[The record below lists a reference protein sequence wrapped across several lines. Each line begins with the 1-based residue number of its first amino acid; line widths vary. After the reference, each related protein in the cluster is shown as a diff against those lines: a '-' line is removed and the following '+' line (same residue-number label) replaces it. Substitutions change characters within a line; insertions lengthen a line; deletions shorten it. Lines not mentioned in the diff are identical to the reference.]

1 MSIEEM
7 IKNGASP
14 EEINAAM
21 QEIYLEKEREDKV
34 RAEKER
40 EDKVRA
46 EKEQE
51 RMFKALAEHEAIE
64 ARAEEE
70 ACLEML
76 KREAR
81 TYMING
87 MLAYIEAFDLL
98 DGEEPDQ
105 SDIEALEAYLIQLES
120 YLPIAKE
127 IVKLQAEQKDK
138 FGEGFNFGLFGGP
151 FGGGL

>member
-21 QEIYLEKEREDKV
+21 QAIYLEKERADKD
-34 RAEKER
+34 RARKLAER
-40 EDKVRA
+40 EQA
-46 EKEQE
+46 
-51 RMFKALAEHEAIE
+51 E

-70 ACLEML
+70 ARIEML

-81 TYMING
+81 AYMING
-87 MLAYIEAFDLL
+87 ILAYIEAFDLL

-105 SDIEALEAYLIQLES
+105 SDIEGLEAYLLQIEA
-120 YLPIAKE
+120 YFPIAKE
-127 IVKLQAEQKDK
+127 IAKLQADQKDK

-151 FGGGL
+151 FGGM

>member
-21 QEIYLEKEREDKV
+21 QEIYLEKERADKA
-34 RAEKER
+34 RAEKEALL
-40 EDKVRA
+40 KQLA
-46 EKEQE
+46 EKEKE
-51 RMFKALAEHEAIE
+51 KAE
-64 ARAEEE
+64 ARAEED
-70 ACLEML
+70 ARREML

-81 TYMING
+81 AYVING
-87 MLAYIEAFDLL
+87 MLAYMEAFDLL
-98 DGEEPDQ
+98 DGEEPDEH
-105 SDIEALEAYLIQLES
+105 DIETLEAYLMQIEA
-120 YLPIAKE
+120 YLPLAKE
-127 IVKLQAEQKDK
+127 IAKLQEEQRDK

>member
-21 QEIYLEKEREDKV
+21 QAIYLEKERADKD
-34 RAEKER
+34 RARKL
-40 EDKVRA
+40 A
-46 EKEQE
+46 EKEQ
-51 RMFKALAEHEAIE
+51 AE

-70 ACLEML
+70 ARVEML

-81 TYMING
+81 AYMING
-87 MLAYIEAFDLL
+87 ILAYLEAFDLL
-98 DGEEPDQ
+98 EGEEPDQ
-105 SDIEALEAYLIQLES
+105 SDIEALEAYLLQIEA
-120 YLPIAKE
+120 YFPIAKE
-127 IVKLQAEQKDK
+127 IAKLQADQEEK
-138 FGEGFNFGLFGGP
+138 GFNFGLFGGP

>member
-21 QEIYLEKEREDKV
+21 QEIYLEKEREDKA
-34 RAEKER
+34 RAKAEQEKMIR
-40 EDKVRA
+40 ELA
-46 EKEQE
+46 EKEQ
-51 RMFKALAEHEAIE
+51 AE

-70 ACLEML
+70 AHKEML

-81 TYMING
+81 AYVING
-87 MLAYIEAFDLL
+87 MLAYCEAFDLL

-105 SDIEALEAYLIQLES
+105 SDIEALEAYLLQLEA
-120 YLPIAKE
+120 YFPLAKE
-127 IVKLQAEQKDK
+127 IAKLQAEQKDK
-138 FGEGFNFGLFGGP
+138 FGGDFDLGLFGGM

>member
-34 RAEKER
+34 HAK
-40 EDKVRA
+40 
-46 EKEQE
+46 KEQE
-51 RMFKALAEHEAIE
+51 RMLKALAEHEAIE

-70 ACLEML
+70 ARRELL

-81 TYMING
+81 AYIVNG
-87 MLAYIEAFDLL
+87 ILAYCEAFDLL
-98 DGEEPDQ
+98 DGEEPDE
-105 SDIEALEAYLIQLES
+105 SDIEVLETYIKQYED

-127 IVKLQAEQKDK
+127 IAKLQAEQKDK
-138 FGEGFNFGLFGGP
+138 FGEGFNFGLFGGMM
-151 FGGGL
+151 

>member
-21 QEIYLEKEREDKV
+21 QESYL
-34 RAEKER
+34 EKER

-51 RMFKALAEHEAIE
+51 RMLKALAEHEAIE
-64 ARAEEE
+64 TRAEEE
-70 ACLEML
+70 ARREML

-81 TYMING
+81 AYVINAL
-87 MLAYIEAFDLL
+87 LAYIEVFDLL
-98 DGEEPDQ
+98 PEGEEIDED
-105 SDIEALEAYLIQLES
+105 DIKNLEQMIIKVEDLIPL
-120 YLPIAKE
+120 YYRIAKLQDE
-127 IVKLQAEQKDK
+127 INEIGKDD
-138 FGEGFNFGLFGGP
+138 EDFGLFG
-151 FGGGL
+151 FGGRL

>member
-14 EEINAAM
+14 DEINAAM
-21 QEIYLEKEREDKV
+21 QAIYLEKEREEQD
-34 RAEKER
+34 RIAKE
-40 EDKVRA
+40 A
-46 EKEQE
+46 LKETLL
-51 RMFKALAEHEAIE
+51 KKLAEEEQAE

-70 ACLEML
+70 ARIELL

-81 TYMING
+81 AYIING
-87 MLAYIEAFDLL
+87 MLAYCEAFDLL
-98 DGEEPDQ
+98 DGEDPDE
-105 SDIEALEAYLIQLES
+105 SDIEEIETYLLQMEA

-127 IVKLQAEQKDK
+127 IAKLKAEQEDK

>member
-21 QEIYLEKEREDKV
+21 QAIYLEKER
-34 RAEKER
+34 AEKDR
-40 EDKVRA
+40 AKQLA
-46 EKEQE
+46 EKEQAQV
-51 RMFKALAEHEAIE
+51 RAAEE
-64 ARAEEE
+64 ARI
-70 ACLEML
+70 EML

-81 TYMING
+81 AYIING

-98 DGEEPDQ
+98 DGEEPDEH
-105 SDIEALEAYLIQLES
+105 DIEALEAYLLQIEA
-120 YLPIAKE
+120 YFPIAKE
-127 IVKLQAEQKDK
+127 IAKLQADQKDK

-151 FGGGL
+151 FGGM

>member
-21 QEIYLEKEREDKV
+21 QEIYLEKEREDKA
-34 RAEKER
+34 RAEKEALL
-40 EDKVRA
+40 KNLIK
-46 EKEQE
+46 KEQE
-51 RMFKALAEHEAIE
+51 QAE

-70 ACLEML
+70 ARIEML

-81 TYMING
+81 AYMING
-87 MLAYIEAFDLL
+87 ILAYIEAFDLL

-105 SDIEALEAYLIQLES
+105 SDIEGLEAYLLQIEA
-120 YLPIAKE
+120 YFPIAKE
-127 IVKLQAEQKDK
+127 IAKLQADQKDK

>member
-21 QEIYLEKEREDKV
+21 QEIYLEKERADKARMKAAQDRMLRE
-34 RAEKER
+34 RAEQ
-40 EDKVRA
+40 
-46 EKEQE
+46 EQ
-51 RMFKALAEHEAIE
+51 AE

-70 ACLEML
+70 ARREML

-81 TYMING
+81 AYIING
-87 MLAYIEAFDLL
+87 ILAYCEAFDLL
-98 DGEEPDQ
+98 DGEDPDE
-105 SDIEALEAYLIQLES
+105 SDIAVLEAYIKQYED

-127 IVKLQAEQKDK
+127 IAKLQAEQKDK
-138 FGEGFNFGLFGGP
+138 FGEGFNFGLFGGMM
-151 FGGGL
+151 

>member
-21 QEIYLEKEREDKV
+21 QEIYLEKERADKE
-34 RAEKER
+34 RAEKEALLR
-40 EDKVRA
+40 KLA
-46 EKEQE
+46 EKEKE
-51 RMFKALAEHEAIE
+51 KVE

-70 ACLEML
+70 ARKEML

-81 TYMING
+81 AYIING
-87 MLAYIEAFDLL
+87 MLAYCEAFGLL
-98 DGEEPDQ
+98 EEEEPDEH
-105 SDIEALEAYLIQLES
+105 DIQTIEAYLIQMES
-120 YLPIAKE
+120 YFPLIKE
-127 IVKLQAEQKDK
+127 IVKLQEEQEEK
-138 FGEGFNFGLFGGP
+138 GFNFGLFGGL

>member
-7 IKNGASP
+7 IMNGATP

-21 QEIYLEKEREDKV
+21 QEVYLEKEREDKA
-34 RAEKER
+34 RAK
-40 EDKVRA
+40 
-46 EKEQE
+46 KEQE
-51 RMFKALAEHEAIE
+51 AMLRKLAEQEAAE

-70 ACLEML
+70 ARIEML

-81 TYMING
+81 AYLING
-87 MLAYIEAFDLL
+87 MLAYCEAFDLL
-98 DGEEPDQ
+98 EGEEPDEH
-105 SDIEALEAYLIQLES
+105 DIQTLEAYLMQIEA

-127 IVKLQAEQKDK
+127 IAKLQAEQKDK
-138 FGEGFNFGLFGGP
+138 FGEGFDFGMLGGM